1 MIGDC
6 SQWKACTD
14 DSTETHEYGTSKDLV
29 SEKKINVKI
38 KKTIQ
43 KLLTL
48 MMLRKKI

>member
-29 SEKKINVKI
+29 SEKKINVTI
-38 KKTIQ
+38 KKQ
-43 KLLTL
+43 YKNY
-48 MMLRKKI
+48 